1 MPNVRKDK
9 ESIFNDRETALDPG
23 RNGAMTPETKLR
35 IAQVAEKISK
45 GWTKFETVRWMENEW
60 GIKET
65 SQNKY
70 WNAALATLAK
80 SASDSEYVEE
90 MRQKAIA
97 TLDRAIQE
105 EIALNKH
112 KELNTS
118 IELMAKLMGYSQP
131 TKMEIKADT
140 NIKFSFGDIPAEEG
154 DEDKE

>member
-9 ESIFNDRETALDPG
+9 KSMFNDRETALDPG
-23 RNGAMTPETKLR
+23 RNGASSPETKLR

-45 GWTKFETVRWMENEW
+45 GWTKFETCRWMEAEW

-65 SQNKY
+65 SRNKY

-80 SASDSEYVEE
+80 DANDDKYVKE

-105 EIALNKH
+105 EINTGRY
-112 KELNTS
+112 KELNGS
-118 IELMAKLMGYSQP
+118 LELMSRLLGYSQP
-131 TKMEIKADT
+131 QKLELKADADIRFT
-140 NIKFSFGDIPAEEG
+140 FGEMP
-154 DEDKE
+154 DENA

>member
-1 MPNVRKDK
+1 MPRRRDPN
-9 ESIFNDRETALDPG
+9 SIMNDNDTALQPG
-23 RNGAMTPETKLR
+23 SHTATPETKLR
-35 IAQVAEKISK
+35 VAQVAEKISK
-45 GWTKFETVRWMENEW
+45 GWTKFNIYSWMESEW
-60 GIKET
+60 GIKEQ
-65 SQNKY
+65 SQSRY
-70 WNAALATLAK
+70 WNAALSTLAK
-80 SASDSEYVEE
+80 NANDSEYVEE

-112 KELNTS
+112 KELNAS

-140 NIKFSFGDIPAEEG
+140 NIKFSFGDIPLEEG

>member
-1 MPNVRKDK
+1 MPNVRKNK
-9 ESIFNDRETALDPG
+9 ASIFNDRETALDPG

-45 GWTKFETVRWMENEW
+45 GWTKFETLRWMESEW

-105 EIALNKH
+105 EIAQNKH
-112 KELNTS
+112 RELNTS
-118 IELMAKLMGYSQP
+118 IELMSRLMGYSQP

>member
-1 MPNVRKDK
+1 MPNVRKNKD
-9 ESIFNDRETALDPG
+9 SIFNDRETALDPG

-35 IAQVAEKISK
+35 VAQVAEKISK

-65 SQNKY
+65 SQNRY

-105 EIALNKH
+105 EIAQNKH
-112 KELNTS
+112 RELNTS

-131 TKMEIKADT
+131 TKMEIKSDST
-140 NIKFSFGDIPAEEG
+140 IRFSFGDIPAEEG

>member
-1 MPNVRKDK
+1 MPRRRDPN
-9 ESIFNDRETALDPG
+9 SIMNDNDTALQPG
-23 RNGAMTPETKLR
+23 SHTATPETKLR
-35 IAQVAEKISK
+35 VAQVAEKISK
-45 GWTKFETVRWMENEW
+45 GWTKFNIYSWMESEW
-60 GIKET
+60 GIKEQ
-65 SQNKY
+65 SKSRY
-70 WNAALATLAK
+70 WNAALSTLAK
-80 SASDSEYVEE
+80 GANDSEYVEE

-140 NIKFSFGDIPAEEG
+140 NIKFSFGDIPQEEG

>member
-1 MPNVRKDK
+1 MPNVRKNK
-9 ESIFNDRETALDPG
+9 NSIFNDPETVLDPA
-23 RNGAMTPETKLR
+23 RNNGVTPETKLR
-35 IAQVAEKISK
+35 ISQVAEKISK
-45 GWTKFETVRWMENEW
+45 GWTKFETVRWMESEW

-80 SASDSEYVEE
+80 SANDSEYVEE

-105 EIALNKH
+105 EIAQNKH
-112 KELNTS
+112 RELNTS
-118 IELMAKLMGYSQP
+118 IELMSRLMGYSQP

-140 NIKFSFGDIPAEEG
+140 NIKFSFGEIPQEGEE
-154 DEDKE
+154 EEE

>member
-1 MPNVRKDK
+1 MPNVRKNKESFFNDK
-9 ESIFNDRETALDPG
+9 ETVLDPR
-23 RNGAMTPETKLR
+23 RNGGATPETKLR

-45 GWTKFETVRWMENEW
+45 GWTKFETIRWMESEW

-105 EIALNKH
+105 EIAQNKH
-112 KELNTS
+112 RELNTS
-118 IELMAKLMGYSQP
+118 IELMSRLMGYSQP
-131 TKMEIKADT
+131 TKMEIKADA
-140 NIKFSFGDIPAEEG
+140 NIKFSFGDIPEEE
-154 DEDKE
+154 EDKDKE

>member
-1 MPNVRKDK
+1 MPNVRKNKNSFFNDK
-9 ESIFNDRETALDPG
+9 ETVLDPR
-23 RNGAMTPETKLR
+23 RNGGATPETKLR

-45 GWTKFETVRWMENEW
+45 GWTKFETIMWIEKEW
-60 GIKET
+60 GIGDN
-65 SQNKY
+65 SANKY

-80 SASDSEYVEE
+80 NASDSEYVEE

-105 EIALNKH
+105 EIAQNKH
-112 KELNTS
+112 RELNTS

-140 NIKFSFGDIPAEEG
+140 NIKFTFGEIPQEEG
-154 DEDKE
+154 DEENE

>member
-1 MPNVRKDK
+1 MANVRKDK
-9 ESIFNDRETALDPG
+9 DSMFNDRETALDPG
-23 RNGAMTPETKLR
+23 RNGASSPETKLK

-45 GWTKFETVRWMENEW
+45 GWTKFETTRWMEAEW

-80 SASDSEYVEE
+80 NATDSAYVEE

-112 KELNTS
+112 KELNQS
-118 IELMAKLMGYSQP
+118 IELMSKLMGYSQP
-131 TKMEIKADT
+131 QKFEVKADT
-140 NIKFSFGDIPAEEG
+140 NIKFTFGEIPQDEE
-154 DEDKE
+154 EK

>member
-1 MPNVRKDK
+1 MPNVRKNK
-9 ESIFNDRETALDPG
+9 NSIFNDPETVLDPA
-23 RNGAMTPETKLR
+23 RNNGVTPETKLR

-45 GWTKFETVRWMENEW
+45 GWTKFETVRWMESEW

-80 SASDSEYVEE
+80 SANDSEYVEE

-105 EIALNKH
+105 EIAQNKH
-112 KELNTS
+112 RELNTS
-118 IELMAKLMGYSQP
+118 IELMSRLMGYSQP

-140 NIKFSFGDIPAEEG
+140 NIKFSFGEIPQGEE
-154 DEDKE
+154 EEE

>member
-1 MPNVRKDK
+1 MPNVRKNK
-9 ESIFNDRETALDPG
+9 GSIFNDRETALDPG

-45 GWTKFETVRWMENEW
+45 GWTKFETIRWMESEW

-105 EIALNKH
+105 EIAQNKH
-112 KELNTS
+112 RELNTS
-118 IELMAKLMGYSQP
+118 IELMSRLMGYSQP

-140 NIKFSFGDIPAEEG
+140 NIKFSFGDIPEEE
-154 DEDKE
+154 EDK

>member
-1 MPNVRKDK
+1 MPNVRKNK

-45 GWTKFETVRWMENEW
+45 GWTKFETIRWMESEW

-105 EIALNKH
+105 EIAQNKH
-112 KELNTS
+112 RELNTS
-118 IELMAKLMGYSQP
+118 IELMSRLMGYSQP

-140 NIKFSFGDIPAEEG
+140 NIKFSFGDIPEEEE